1 VRTPPTEEVVKI
13 LDQRFRILVIEIK
26 IQQKNVWRCRAR
38 EGGETVGT
46 AMEDVLPPAPGVAI
60 TPKFI
65 DDMKRMHEVK
75 VKGLMNSIHMLK
87 QHLAVYVLALSA
99 RTS

>member
-1 VRTPPTEEVVKI
+1 
-13 LDQRFRILVIEIK
+13 
-26 IQQKNVWRCRAR
+26 
-38 EGGETVGT
+38 
-46 AMEDVLPPAPGVAI
+46 MEDVLPPAPGVAI

>member
-1 VRTPPTEEVVKI
+1 
-13 LDQRFRILVIEIK
+13 
-26 IQQKNVWRCRAR
+26 
-38 EGGETVGT
+38 
-46 AMEDVLPPAPGVAI
+46 
-60 TPKFI
+60 
-65 DDMKRMHEVK
+65 MKRMHEVK